1 MIKLAL
7 KDEISSL
14 EGSRILLVED
24 NILNQKIITGI
35 LKPSGI
41 KIDIASDGLE
51 GVNKFK
57 SKKDEYELIL
67 MDIQMPVM
75 NGYEATK
82 MIRDIDKKIPIIS
95 FTANISD
102 EDISYS
108 EILGMNDYLT
118 KPINVEKLFTILLKF
133 IPKKIYIK
141 SGNSNSLREE
151 IPNLKYLNISKVVP
165 STLSN
170 LSFYKCVALKFLELY
185 KDFKLDIKADN
196 FKERIHTLKGL
207 SGTIGAEKLYEII
220 IELENNQS
228 EELLKEFNL
237 MLSFVCFEIEV
248 NFYNEGTLISCAQKR
263 KVSSDELK
271 LLIEELKNALY
282 TRRPKIINPIL
293 LKLEEISL
301 NINMEELSAKI
312 IKYSK
317 EYEFDE
323 AIVFINKFTSYI
335 NNSFNE
341 TLELKKS

>member
-1 MIKLAL
+1 MRKLAL
-7 KDEISSL
+7 RDEISSL

-35 LKPSGI
+35 LKPIGI

-57 SKKDEYELIL
+57 SKKNEYELIL
-67 MDIQMPVM
+67 MDIQMPIM

-82 MIRDIDKKIPIIS
+82 IIRDIDKNIPIIS

-102 EDISYS
+102 EDILYS
-108 EILGMNDYLT
+108 EIFGMNDYLT

-133 IPKKIYIK
+133 ISKKIHIK
-141 SGNSNSLREE
+141 NENNNNLKEE
-151 IPNLKYLNISKVVP
+151 IPNLKYLNITKVVP

-185 KDFKLDIKADN
+185 KDFKLDINADN

-207 SGTIGAEKLYEII
+207 SGTIGAERLYEII
-220 IELENNQS
+220 MNLENNRN

-237 MLSFVCFEIEV
+237 MLGFVCFEIEV

-263 KVSSDELK
+263 KVSLDELK
-271 LLIEELKNALY
+271 FLIEELRNALY

-301 NINMEELSAKI
+301 NINMEELSSKI

-323 AIVFINKFTSYI
+323 AITFIDKFILYI
-335 NNSFNE
+335 NNNFNE
-341 TLELKKS
+341 SLEKS